1 MSFLDFF
8 EQKFEIQDLIESKSD
23 SNHPQIMQKLER
35 LLKRGA
41 EEQLW
46 AKLTLG
52 HYLTLRNID
61 FERGIDLLL
70 QASNE
75 GNSLASRRLGRIY
88 WQGIHVAKDLEKGLE
103 YLERALDYAS
113 PYVKKNIEKE
123 IFSLKMEFKI
133 ED

>member
-88 WQGIHVAKDLEKGLE
+88 WKGIHVAKDLEKGLE
-103 YLERALDYAS
+103 D
-113 PYVKKNIEKE
+113 
-123 IFSLKMEFKI
+123 
-133 ED
+133 